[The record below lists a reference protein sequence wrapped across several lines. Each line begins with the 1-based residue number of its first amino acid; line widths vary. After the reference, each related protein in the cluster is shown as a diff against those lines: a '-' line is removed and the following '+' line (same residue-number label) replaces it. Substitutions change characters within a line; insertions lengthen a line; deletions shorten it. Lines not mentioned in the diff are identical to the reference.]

1 MLVACSTAKSRLSK
15 TATRDG
21 GLNAIDGINI
31 VAPQSAFYLFP
42 NVTQVMERKGLT
54 DINVL
59 MREALV
65 HTDVSFCTR
74 KHFGRPV
81 AGETGHY
88 IRMAYSGIDTED
100 IKTGLARLK
109 EYFED

>member
-1 MLVACSTAKSRLSK
+1 MATLRERRDAAVA
-15 TATRDG
+15 
-21 GLNAIDGINI
+21 GLNAIEGVNI
-31 VAPQSAFYLFP
+31 VSPQSAFYLFP
-42 NVTQVMERKGLT
+42 NVTQVMERKGLD

-74 KHFGRPV
+74 RHFGRPLP
-81 AGETGHY
+81 GEKDHY
-88 IRMAYSGIDTED
+88 IRMAYSGIDTGD

>member
-1 MLVACSTAKSRLSK
+1 VA
-15 TATRDG
+15 
-21 GLNAIDGINI
+21 GLNAIEGIHL

-42 NVTQVMERKGLT
+42 NVTEVMERKGLT

-74 KHFGRPV
+74 NHFGRPQP
-81 AGETGHY
+81 GEKEHY
-88 IRMAYSGIDTED
+88 IRLAYSGINTND
-100 IKTGLARLK
+100 IQVGLARLK